1 MKGSTYIIFALLL
14 MTPALALQTDLLR
27 TDPAPPIAGEYVD
40 ITLRITELSSQ
51 TNRQN
56 VQVGILE
63 NRFIIPITAPRTYT
77 SIRQGDQITATFRV
91 FINEDTPEGELNL
104 LTFTQEGTA
113 QQITE
118 HPLFVSGAQ
127 RQADLRVGRMST
139 IPQQLL
145 PGTKRNE
152 LTLTLQNLGER
163 SAELIMAELIV
174 HDGLTESFAFSMQD
188 SLASI
193 PGGEQGQ
200 FIFTFDID
208 SEARGAIPAELHLEY
223 RTRQEQGGAVRAQQL
238 TLPVIIPLTNSPYL
252 EIVDQQVRTQSTQG
266 SSDNVLR
273 ITMRNTGEEE
283 AVDVRVRLFPDVS
296 FPFIFER
303 TSQYVGA
310 KIPPGQTASVDIRYE
325 VTRSADVRD
334 YEILVELESLVS
346 TTRYTQ
352 TDTITIPVRE
362 GTGVPA
368 QTIAGALIAGIV
380 VLAIVIGV
388 VRRKKKKK

>member
-208 SEARGAIPAELHLEY
+208 SEARGAIPAELNLEY

-238 TLPVIIPLTNSPYL
+238 TLPVIIPLTNAPYL